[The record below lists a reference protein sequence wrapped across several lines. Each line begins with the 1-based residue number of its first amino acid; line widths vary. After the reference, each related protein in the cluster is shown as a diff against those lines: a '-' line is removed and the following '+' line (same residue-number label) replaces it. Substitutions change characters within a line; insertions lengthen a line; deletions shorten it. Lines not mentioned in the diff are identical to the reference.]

1 MAYTLYYSYGPAV
14 ASINNLWAV
23 QDYHFGTFLPTRGW
37 DVYTQTGV
45 LYGQVDANYY
55 WYHKDFATLTGDT
68 ISEHTLWQFSK
79 GSNNDGLMF
88 DTSNSIPNYTTGP
101 VQANWD
107 GRKQFYADTN
117 WTGATTSAQWWVNTD
132 GSWFVISNGKLWA
145 FEMPPGGYVNRATM
159 TLASTLSGPT
169 RMVWF
174 PDGGY
179 AYLTTTTGQQSSI
192 VSGLVKTGTILTR
205 ASDLVALADATGG
218 LLYWIGSPADILQK
232 WHSGTN
238 LLMSTAVTVTQ
249 IGSNFYF
256 FRMKNPSKS
265 FIIILLNL

>member
-55 WYHKDFATLTGDT
+55 WYHKD
-68 ISEHTLWQFSK
+68 
-79 GSNNDGLMF
+79 
-88 DTSNSIPNYTTGP
+88 
-101 VQANWD
+101 
-107 GRKQFYADTN
+107 FYADTN

-256 FRMKNPSKS
+256 DTGGSSEYGLLFNVGTTEPS
-265 FIIILLNL
+265 IP